1 MTTPLPFLILRTEEA
16 RGLVSAEDAIAA
28 TEAAWRDYGVHRGV
42 LSRPSSHSLRGEGC
56 VFKVKGGVLPS
67 QGVAGFR
74 LVADAPRD
82 DGGED
87 TQDWFWLADPR
98 TGRPVALIEEFW
110 LHLLRTT
117 ATGALAARM
126 LARPGCRVAAI
137 IGAGR
142 IAAEM
147 LAPLRAAL
155 PGIEEIRVSARRSA
169 SADAFVAQHA
179 TACPGLRAA
188 PSVREA
194 VAGADLVLTMTA
206 AMEPF
211 LDASMP
217 ARGATVIGLGDIE
230 MAPDMLT
237 SWADRFV
244 LDDLDFATVAGS
256 VSGWIAS
263 GAMDREQVAARLDAD
278 VGELATGAKPGRRD
292 PSENVLAIVQGMAI
306 CDLALAAAA
315 HRAALARGLGLRLDL
330 GMPGLASG

>member
-1 MTTPLPFLILRTEEA
+1 MSTPLPFLILRTEEA
-16 RGLVSAEDAIAA
+16 RGLVSADEALAA
-28 TEAAWRDYGVHRGV
+28 TEAAWRDYGTHRSV
-42 LSRPSSHSLRGEGC
+42 LSRPSSQSLKGEGC
-56 VFKVKGGVLPS
+56 VFKVKGGVLPG
-67 QGVAGFR
+67 QGIAGFR
-74 LVADAPRD
+74 LVADAPRE

-110 LHLLRTT
+110 LHLLRTA

-126 LARPGCRVAAI
+126 LARPGSRVAAI

-155 PGIEEIRVSARRSA
+155 PGLEEIRVSARRPGSA
-169 SADAFVAQHA
+169 EAFVARHA
-179 TACPGLRAA
+179 PACPGLRAA
-188 PSVREA
+188 ASVRDA

-211 LDASMP
+211 LDATMP
-217 ARGATVIGLGDIE
+217 SRGATVIGLGDIE

-244 LDDLDFATVAGS
+244 LDDLEFATVAGS
-256 VSGWIAS
+256 VSHWIAT
-263 GAMDREQVAARLDAD
+263 GALDRAAVAAQLDAD
-278 VGELATGAKPGRRD
+278 VGELAIGAKAGRRD
-292 PSENVLAIVQGMAI
+292 ASENVLAIVQGMAI
-306 CDLALAAAA
+306 GDLALAAVAY
-315 HRAALARGLGLRLDL
+315 RAALARGLGMRLDL
-330 GMPGLASG
+330 GAPGLASR